1 VEKKDLTGILDLPP
15 ADAAEV
21 PLENP
26 LEAGLDAAPTDLPDL
41 GADPGVQN
49 DTGLA
54 PDFAAE
60 PAADPASPTA
70 SEESSPLE
78 QVRDYAERVA
88 PGRPR
93 VEAAFPFSLL
103 IEGVLELDERERLI
117 DLLARESMGIREID
131 LEPQLAAGRILIPR
145 ISEYAGVLIIQAL
158 RATRARMRLAPSDS
172 LSDEEPLTDPRARTQ
187 SLTLSEEIPSAELIP
202 ISTEA
207 LESLDPARAVIVDIV
222 TASAALRTT
231 AVEAEKS
238 QEYAEL
244 LESLAR
250 ELKYKAY
257 RKGAHGIVG
266 FQVTLTP
273 LTLTTHYRVTAMG
286 SAVRAPSGI

>member
-1 VEKKDLTGILDLPP
+1 
-15 ADAAEV
+15 
-21 PLENP
+21 
-26 LEAGLDAAPTDLPDL
+26 
-41 GADPGVQN
+41 
-49 DTGLA
+49 
-54 PDFAAE
+54 
-60 PAADPASPTA
+60 
-70 SEESSPLE
+70 
-78 QVRDYAERVA
+78 
-88 PGRPR
+88 